1 MNIDVVKVGYLE
13 TNCYIL
19 EKNNNIL
26 LIDPGDESYK
36 IIDKVRDKKLLAIL
50 ITHNHFDHVG
60 ALKEI
65 LNYYN
70 IQVFDKDNLSKG
82 LNNIG
87 LFNFEVMYNPG
98 HTKDS
103 ISFIFDNIMFSGDFI
118 FEGTIGRCD
127 LGGDFNIMTDS
138 IQRLL
143 KSNKNY
149 IIYPGHGNSTSL
161 DKERNNLESWLK

>member
-1 MNIDVVKVGYLE
+1 MNIKKLEVGVLK

-19 EKNNNIL
+19 ENNEETLI
-26 LIDPGDESYK
+26 IDPGDDFYK
-36 IIDKVRDKKLLAIL
+36 IKENINKKVVGVL

-87 LFNFEVMYNPG
+87 LFNFEVTYNPG

-127 LGGDFNIMTDS
+127 LGGDFNIMKDS

>member
-1 MNIDVVKVGYLE
+1 MNIKRLEVGVLK

-19 EKNNNIL
+19 ENNKETLI
-26 LIDPGDESYK
+26 IDPGDDFEK
-36 IIDKVRDKKLLAIL
+36 IKENINKKVVGVL

-70 IQVFDKDNLSKG
+70 IQVFNKDNLSEG

-87 LFNFEVMYNPG
+87 LFDFEVMYNPG

>member
-1 MNIDVVKVGYLE
+1 MNIKRLEVGVLK

-19 EKNNNIL
+19 ENNKETLI
-26 LIDPGDESYK
+26 IDPGDDFEK
-36 IIDKVRDKKLLAIL
+36 IKENINKKVVGVL

-70 IQVFDKDNLSKG
+70 IQVFNKDNLSEG

-87 LFNFEVMYNPG
+87 LFDFEVMYNPG

-127 LGGDFNIMTDS
+127 LGGDFNIMKDS
-138 IQRLL
+138 IKRLL

-161 DKERNNLESWLK
+161 DNERNNLESWLK